1 MYNKSSEE
9 QFEDYIQKLRE
20 EFQENPKRALREA
33 HLSLG
38 RLSTSKK
45 QILDAEGKKIL
56 LIVVYFIIIALIGLI
71 NYTSILLYIGG
82 LVFFASGL
90 LIGLNINRFGI
101 IFLFSH
107 GMSGLGLMLACELSG
122 LLTSPFI
129 SDAPLYIYILLGMVL
144 ALVILGL
151 ITTILYNLSDKFKN
165 NEFSLYI
172 PFTLFGMAIV
182 LAIIISK
189 LVLIKY
195 GIHAAII
202 LF

>member
-1 MYNKSSEE
+1 MTNKPLED
-9 QFEDYIQKLRE
+9 QFEDYIAKLRE

-33 HLSLG
+33 HLLLG
-38 RLSTSKK
+38 RLSTPKK
-45 QILDAEGKKIL
+45 QILDADSKKIL
-56 LIVVYFIIIALIGLI
+56 LIVLYFIIIALIGLI

-82 LVFFASGL
+82 LVFFAIGL
-90 LIGLNINRFGI
+90 LNGLNINRFGI
-101 IFLFSH
+101 VFLFSH
-107 GMSGLGLMLACELSG
+107 GMSGLGLMLASELSG

-144 ALVILGL
+144 VLVILGL

-165 NEFSLYI
+165 NEFSISI

-195 GIHAAII
+195 GIHAAIS

>member
-1 MYNKSSEE
+1 MSYKLPEE
-9 QFEDYIQKLRE
+9 QFEDYIQKLRQ

-56 LIVVYFIIIALIGLI
+56 LIVLYFIIIALIGLI

-101 IFLFSH
+101 VFLFSH
-107 GMSGLGLMLACELSG
+107 GMSGLGLMLASELSG

-144 ALVILGL
+144 VLVILGL

-165 NEFSLYI
+165 NEFSISI

-195 GIHAAII
+195 GIHAAIS